1 MFRGDLG
8 CKLGCQQDA
17 IDCQSHT
24 LSCHKVLEKLTP
36 DELKSLKDVKYSDI
50 FGSLEEQRKV
60 AWILILVMEIRNEM
74 LETNSLPV
82 GLSLDL
88 SL

>member
-24 LSCHKVLEKLTP
+24 LSCQKVLEKLTP

-50 FGSLEEQRKV
+50 FGSLEKQRKV
-60 AWILILVMEIRNEM
+60 AWILILVMEIWNEM
-74 LETNSLPV
+74 LETNSVPV